1 MFKTFIKME
10 TFFMN
15 SKNSKTNESHRFKY
29 DLIDK
34 LDLKNPNKNM
44 ALRSLSIYYTWK
56 NVKSTYNNNK
66 FKISA
71 PTWNETFDLPDGSYN
86 IPEIQDCIEYIIKKH
101 EKIGKNAPILIYAN
115 TINNKM
121 VFKIKTGYKLE
132 LLSKETMKLLGS
144 TKDIIDGDKNGEN
157 VPRLE
162 NVEVVLVHC
171 NSVNNSFQQHARV
184 LFTFVPNKH
193 YGQLISISP
202 HSLTFLKTMNTEFSE
217 IDIWFTDKNN
227 NALEIEDNVNIS
239 LIINTS

>member
-1 MFKTFIKME
+1 ME

-15 SKNSKTNESHRFKY
+15 SKNSKINGPNRFKY

-44 ALRSLSIYYTWK
+44 ALGNLSIYNTWK
-56 NVKSTYNNNK
+56 NVKSTYNKNK

-71 PTWNETFDLPDGSYN
+71 PTWNENFDLPDGSYN
-86 IPEIQDCIEYIIKKH
+86 ISEIQDYIKYIIKKH
-101 EKIGKNAPILIYAN
+101 ETIGENAPILIYAN
-115 TINNKM
+115 TINNRI
-121 VFKIKTGYKLE
+121 VFKIKSGYKLE

-144 TKDIIDGDKNGEN
+144 TKDIIDSDKHSEN

-162 NVEVVLVHC
+162 NVEAVLVHC
-171 NSVNNSFQQHARV
+171 NLVNSSYQQASRV
-184 LFTFVPNKH
+184 LFTFVPTKQ

-202 HSLTFLKTMNTEFSE
+202 HSSVFLKTMNTEFSE
-217 IDIWFTDKNN
+217 IEVRFTDQNN